1 MRSRNTVIDFTTPL
15 NFILQFGIMRKN
27 LLTFVLATAFV
38 PFYLFGGTK
47 KDNRE
52 YYRITVYHFK
62 TAEQKQELDN
72 YLETAFL
79 PALHR
84 MGVKNVGV
92 FTPIANDTAADKRI
106 FLIMRGKSLQV
117 FTEMQARL
125 TKDETY
131 QDAAKKYMDALYNNP
146 PFTRMENILL
156 YAFPDAPLL
165 TLPKLTSVK
174 ADRVYEFRSY
184 ESPTEKF
191 FHNKVQMFNEGGEVG
206 LFKRLNF
213 NAVFYAEVLAGSNM
227 PNLIYMTSFENM
239 ADRDTHWK
247 TFGADPEWK
256 KLSSDPI
263 YQHNVSKSDIT
274 LMKAAGYS
282 DY

>member
-1 MRSRNTVIDFTTPL
+1 MR
-15 NFILQFGIMRKN
+15 NFLAIAVM
-27 LLTFVLATAFV
+27 LTCYSSSYSSA
-38 PFYLFGGTK
+38 GTR

-52 YYRITVYHFK
+52 YYKIIIYHFK
-62 TAEQKQELDN
+62 TPEQKQEIDT
-72 YLETAFL
+72 YLEKAYL

-84 MGVKNVGV
+84 LRINNVGV
-92 FTPIANDTAADKRI
+92 FTPMANDTVADKKI
-106 FLIMRGKSLQV
+106 VVIIPAKSLQAI
-117 FTEMQARL
+117 TDMPAKL
-125 TKDETY
+125 TNDATY
-131 QDAAKKYMDALYNNP
+131 QEAAKSYMDAVYNNP

-156 YAFPDAPLL
+156 YAFPEAPLL
-165 TLPKLTSVK
+165 TLPKLNSPK

-184 ESPTEKF
+184 ESPTEKLF
-191 FHNKVQMFNEGGEVG
+191 RNKVQMFNEGGEVV

-213 NAVFYAEVLAGSNM
+213 NAIFYAEVIAGGSM

-239 ADRDTHWK
+239 ADRDAHWK

-263 YQHNVSKSDIT
+263 YQHNVSKSDIVF
-274 LMKAAGYS
+274 MKAASYS